1 MSKLLARIAGY
12 LSNRTLVGVDKVGNR
27 YFTRTEEIDGI
38 ICIFVDVSVKEK
50 RCVIFK
56 GEGDPT
62 SISVEWICWLNGQRK
77 RAPTPEEQMELEA
90 RRELV
95 KQNVAL
101 LKQEEE
107 ERRAKESSCHKAK
120 STGKTGGPDL
130 KSFIHQFPTEEKRK
144 QGHRKQKNLC
154 QSIQNQLD
162 LVQPSSQG
170 HGNHQ
175 HEMDHI
181 LMVAHIGSHFS
192 LHHYDPR
199 FLIGFILTRLINFT
213 DDIVEQITYTAN
225 YFVGNFE
232 IFGRWG

>member
-62 SISVEWICWLNGQRK
+62 SLSVEWICWLNGQRK
-77 RAPTPEEQMELEA
+77 RAPTPEEQMELGA

-107 ERRAKESSCHKAK
+107 ERRAKEGSSHKAK

-130 KSFIHQFPTEEKRK
+130 KSFIHQFPTEGNKLEEESDAVDR
-144 QGHRKQKNLC
+144 GSGEDEAGAQKAKEPL
-154 QSIQNQLD
+154 SEHSEPTGSGSTFKPGTW
-162 LVQPSSQG
+162 QP
-170 HGNHQ
+170 
-175 HEMDHI
+175 
-181 LMVAHIGSHFS
+181 
-192 LHHYDPR
+192 P
-199 FLIGFILTRLINFT
+199 T
-213 DDIVEQITYTAN
+213 
-225 YFVGNFE
+225 
-232 IFGRWG
+232 